1 MTTHFRACNLCE
13 AMCGLRIETDGQRV
27 TSIRGDDDDPFSR
40 GYLCPKATALKDL
53 HEDPDRLRTPMKREG
68 KTWRAIGWDEALD
81 EAATGLH
88 QVRTKHGR
96 NAIAT
101 YAGNPTTHNTGAIL
115 FSSMFL
121 RALGTKSRFSATS
134 VDQLPHMLAAHWMFG
149 HQLLLPVPDVDRTDF
164 LLVLG
169 ANPLASNG
177 SLMTAPG
184 MKHRLDALRQRKG
197 RLVVIDPRKTETAER
212 ADEHHFIRPGTD
224 ALLLAALVNEVLRAG
239 ATPLRAELADGLET
253 LRSAVSRFTPELV
266 AAPTGIDAATI
277 RRLANEFRTART
289 AVAYGRMGT
298 SVQPYGTL
306 CAWLVTAL
314 NVVTNNLDRAGG
326 AMFPMPPF
334 DPRWLPRAMSV
345 GPGSYGRW
353 RSRVRG
359 LPEVGGELPVSTM
372 AEEMLTPGEG
382 QLRALVTSAGN
393 PVLSTPNGAQLD
405 RALAGLEFMVSI
417 DPYLNETTRHAHL
430 ILPPPS
436 PLERLHFDVVFP
448 MLAVRTVARHAPAV
462 FEPGSD
468 ARHDWQIFVGLGK
481 RLDALRGAPMRQRV
495 TWAAMEKLGPERL
508 LDAGLRLGSRGGLGG
523 LSLKK
528 VAAHEHGMDLGPLE
542 PVFPSR
548 LKTKSK
554 RVQLAPPELVGDLS
568 RLDALVAEQSTGL
581 VLINRR
587 HTRDCNSWLH
597 NAAKLVSGPERC
609 TLLMNPDDAKS
620 RGLEHGVEVTVRS
633 RVGEVSLAVEV
644 TDRMMKGVVSL
655 PHGYG
660 HGREGVRLHVA
671 SAHAGVSVND
681 LSDELRVDPLSG
693 NAALSGVPVH
703 VERAA
708 P

>member
-462 FEPGSD
+462 FEPGPD

-523 LSLKK
+523 LSLRK

-554 RVQLAPPELVGDLS
+554 RVQLAPPELVADLS
-568 RLDALVAEQSTGL
+568 RLDALLAEQSTGL

-609 TLLMNPDDAKS
+609 TLLMHPDDAMS
-620 RGLEHGVEVTVRS
+620 RGLEHGAEVTVRS

-660 HGREGVRLHVA
+660 HGREGVRLQVA

-681 LSDELRVDPLSG
+681 LSDELRVDSLSG

>member
-53 HEDPDRLRTPMKREG
+53 HEDPDRLRAPLKREG
-68 KTWRAIGWDEALD
+68 KTWRTIGWDEALD
-81 EAATGLH
+81 EAAKRLH
-88 QVRTKHGR
+88 EVRTKYGR
-96 NAIAT
+96 DAIAT

-115 FSSMFL
+115 YSSMFL

-184 MKHRLDALRQRKG
+184 MKHRLEALKRRDG

-212 ADEHHFIRPGTD
+212 ADVHHFIRPGTD

-239 ATPLRAELADGLET
+239 ATPLRTELSEGLDT
-253 LRSAVSRFTPELV
+253 LRTAVARFTPEVV
-266 AAPTGIDAATI
+266 AAPTGIAAETI
-277 RRLANEFRTART
+277 RRLANDFRAART

-306 CAWLVTAL
+306 CAWLITAL
-314 NVVTNNLDRAGG
+314 NAVTNNLDRAGG

-359 LPEVGGELPVSTM
+359 LPEAGGELPVSTM
-372 AEEMLTPGEG
+372 AEEMLMPGDG

-481 RLDALRGAPMRQRV
+481 RLDSLRGAPLRQRM
-495 TWAAMEKLGPERL
+495 TWAAMEQLGPERL
-508 LDAGLRLGSRGGLGG
+508 LDLGLRLGARGGLGG

-548 LKTKSK
+548 LKTRSK
-554 RVQLAPPELVGDLS
+554 RVQLAPPELVADLS
-568 RLDALVAEQSTGL
+568 RLDASLAEPSSGL

-609 TLLMNPDDAKS
+609 TLLMHPDDA
-620 RGLEHGVEVTVRS
+620 RARALEAGAQVTVRS
-633 RVGEVSLAVEV
+633 RVGEVTVAVEV

-660 HGREGVRLHVA
+660 HGREGVRLQVA

-708 P
+708 H

>member
-53 HEDPDRLRTPMKREG
+53 HEDTDRLRAPMRREG

-81 EAATGLH
+81 EAARRLH
-88 QVRTKHGR
+88 EVRTKHGR

-121 RALGTKSRFSATS
+121 RAIGTRSRFSATS

-184 MKHRLDALRQRKG
+184 MKHRLEALRQRKG

-239 ATPLRAELADGLET
+239 ATPLRAELAEGLDT
-253 LRSAVSRFTPELV
+253 LRTAVARFTPELV
-266 AAPTGIDAATI
+266 ATPTGLSPETI
-277 RRLANEFRTART
+277 RRLAHDFRTART

-372 AEEMLTPGEG
+372 AEEMLTPGDG

-448 MLAVRTVARHAPAV
+448 MLAVRTVARHSPAV
-462 FEPGSD
+462 FEPGPD

-481 RLDALRGAPMRQRV
+481 RLDALRGAPMSQRV

-554 RVQLAPPELVGDLS
+554 RVQLAPPELVADLS

-609 TLLMNPDDAKS
+609 TLLMHPDDAKS
-620 RGLEHGVEVTVRS
+620 RALEPGAHVTVRS
-633 RVGEVSLAVEV
+633 RVGEVTVAVEV

-660 HGREGVRLHVA
+660 HGREGVRLQVA
-671 SAHAGVSVND
+671 AQHAGVSVND

-703 VERAA
+703 VERATR
-708 P
+708 

>member
-53 HEDPDRLRTPMKREG
+53 HEDPDRLRAPMKREG
-68 KTWRAIGWDEALD
+68 KAWRAIGWDEALD
-81 EAATGLH
+81 EAARGLH
-88 QVRTKHGR
+88 AVRTKHGR

-121 RALGTKSRFSATS
+121 RALGTQSRFSATS

-239 ATPLRAELADGLET
+239 ATPLRAELADGLEP
-253 LRSAVSRFTPELV
+253 LRTAVARFTPEFV
-266 AAPTGIDAATI
+266 AARTGIGAETI
-277 RRLANEFRTART
+277 RRLAHDFRTART

-306 CAWLVTAL
+306 CAWLVNAL
-314 NVVTNNLDRAGG
+314 NIVTNNLDRAGG

-372 AEEMLTPGEG
+372 AEEMLTPGDG

-405 RALAGLEFMVSI
+405 RALSGLEFMVSI

-448 MLAVRTVARHAPAV
+448 MLAVRTVARHSPAV
-462 FEPGSD
+462 FEPGPD
-468 ARHDWQIFVGLGK
+468 ARHDWQIFVELGK
-481 RLDALRGAPMRQRV
+481 RLDALRGAPMRQRL
-495 TWAAMEKLGPERL
+495 TWAAMERLGPERL
-508 LDAGLRLGSRGGLGG
+508 LDLGLRLGSRGGLGG
-523 LSLKK
+523 LSLKQ

-548 LKTKSK
+548 LKTKTK
-554 RVQLAPPELVGDLS
+554 RVQLAPRELVTDLA
-568 RLDALVAEQSTGL
+568 RLEALVAEQSTGL

-597 NAAKLVSGPERC
+597 NAAKLVSGPARC
-609 TLLMNPDDAKS
+609 TLLMHPDDATARS
-620 RGLEHGVEVTVRS
+620 LEAGALVTVRS
-633 RVGEVSLAVEV
+633 RVGEVTVAVEV
-644 TDRMMKGVVSL
+644 SDRMMKGVVSL

-660 HGREGVRLHVA
+660 HGREGVRLRVA

-703 VERAA
+703 VERATR
-708 P
+708 